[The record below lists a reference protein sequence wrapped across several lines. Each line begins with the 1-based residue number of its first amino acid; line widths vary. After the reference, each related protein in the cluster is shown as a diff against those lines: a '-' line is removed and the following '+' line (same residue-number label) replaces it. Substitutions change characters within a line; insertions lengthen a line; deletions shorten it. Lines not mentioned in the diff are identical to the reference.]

1 MAVLQTKLRV
11 KDNRTRVIA
20 RNAMAMDMGL
30 AHMAQDIEIGIKT
43 GGRTPFDKGALR
55 GRTYHQKKAVL
66 KYEVVAPV
74 EYASVQEAGVRAG
87 ARPFTNYT
95 TAGTGKGWFRGAVD
109 NVVRGGDNYFRQAV
123 RSVGL

>member
-1 MAVLQTKLRV
+1 MPVLHTKLRI
-11 KDNRTRVIA
+11 KDNKRAVIA

-43 GGRTPFDKGALR
+43 GGRTPFQKGALR
-55 GRTYHQKKAVL
+55 GETYHRKKAVL

-74 EYASVQEAGVRAG
+74 EYAEVQEKGIRSGSRA
-87 ARPFTNYT
+87 FTNYT

-109 NVVRGGDNYFRQAV
+109 KVTKTADNYFRSAV
-123 RSVGL
+123 RSVRL